1 MEPSPDSDALAG
13 ALRRH
18 YGFTDVTI
26 GKRLEGG
33 FANDVFRV
41 SADGAELVLRVK
53 RPPVD
58 GADIAWEHGLLARLA
73 ERLDEVQAP
82 LGGRDGGTS
91 FAWGDRAAWLLPFVR
106 GEPADAGREADRLAS
121 AASLG
126 RLHRAA
132 GELDVGPRP
141 RIAPLRRLVWP
152 PLLVALELW
161 DRRAEIV
168 EARTWAI
175 RLVAEIAATRSPP
188 ETLAHGDFFPGN
200 VLVAGG
206 RVTGLVDWEEA
217 HPDWATWDLA
227 TATWSFCHRGD
238 ELDRERAVAF
248 VAAYRA
254 AGGTAPEADDD
265 LLLPL
270 VRVKR
275 VLEVLRARTDRDPQ
289 WELQRENLRALAHLP
304 TRPS

>member
-1 MEPSPDSDALAG
+1 MEPTTDPDALAG

-18 YGFTDVTI
+18 YGFADVTI
-26 GKRLEGG
+26 GERLEGG
-33 FANDVFRV
+33 YANDVFRV
-41 SADGAELVLRVK
+41 SADGDEFVLRVK

-58 GADIAWEHGLLARLA
+58 GDDIAWEHRLLARLA

-82 LGGRDGGTS
+82 LTARDGGTS
-91 FAWGDRAAWLLPFVR
+91 FTWEDRAAWLLPFVA
-106 GEPADAGREADRLAS
+106 GAPADAGREADRLA
-121 AASLG
+121 AAAALG

-132 GELDVGPRP
+132 GALDAGPRP
-141 RIAPLRRLVWP
+141 QLEPLRRLVWP
-152 PLLVALELW
+152 PLLVPLELW

-175 RLVAEIAATRSPP
+175 RFVAEIAETRRLP
-188 ETLAHGDFFPGN
+188 ETVVHGDFFPGN
-200 VLVAGG
+200 ALVAGG
-206 RVTGLVDWEEA
+206 RVTGIVDWEEA
-217 HPDWATWDLA
+217 HVDWATWDLA
-227 TATWSFCHRGD
+227 TAMWSFCHRGD
-238 ELDRERAVAF
+238 DLDRERAVAF

-275 VLEVLRARTDRDPQ
+275 VLEVLRARTDREPLWD
-289 WELQRENLRALAHLP
+289 LQRENLRALAHLP
-304 TRPS
+304 TRPG

>member
-1 MEPSPDSDALAG
+1 M
-13 ALRRH
+13 RRH
-18 YGFTDVTI
+18 YGFADVTI
-26 GKRLEGG
+26 GERLEGG

-41 SADGAELVLRVK
+41 GADGAEYVLRVK
-53 RPPVD
+53 HPPVD
-58 GADIAWEHGLLARLA
+58 REDVAWEHRLLALLS

-82 LGGRDGGTS
+82 LAGRDGRTS
-91 FAWGDRAAWLLPFVR
+91 FAWEDRAAWLLPFVA
-106 GEPADAGREADRLAS
+106 GAPADAGRAADRLAS

-141 RIAPLRRLVWP
+141 RIAPLRRLAWP
-152 PLLVALELW
+152 PLLVPLELW
-161 DRRAEIV
+161 DHRAEIV
-168 EARTWAI
+168 KARTWAT

-188 ETLAHGDFFPGN
+188 ETLVHGDCFPGN

-217 HPDWATWDLA
+217 HIDWATWDLA
-227 TATWSFCHRGD
+227 TAMWSFCHRGD
-238 ELDRERAVAF
+238 ELDRERAPAF

-254 AGGTAPEADDD
+254 AGGTAREADDD

-275 VLEVLRARTDRDPQ
+275 VLEVLRARTDREPLWDV
-289 WELQRENLRALAHLP
+289 QRENLRALAHLP
-304 TRPS
+304 TRPG